1 MLTSLRNYL
10 VEAREE
16 FGRVKWLTR
25 AETTRLVLVVVIISA
40 TVAVYLSLLDTLFLT
55 IIKKLI

>member
-10 VEAREE
+10 LEAKEE

-40 TVAVYLSLLDTLFLT
+40 AVAVYLSLLDSLFLT

>member
-1 MLTSLRNYL
+1 

>member
-25 AETTRLVLVVVIISA
+25 AETIGLVLVVIIISA
-40 TVAVYLSLLDTLFLT
+40 AVAIYLSLLDTLFLT
-55 IIKKLI
+55 IIKKII